1 MRTEIVPEI
10 AGLRERVLRG
20 KDGVLER
27 VGESQALADFRAV
40 LSARES
46 FFRLQDSVAGFLGH
60 SGDAHGAYV
69 GQFVIVFRRLD
80 LSSNLRL
87 YSLLLQTLQELLKQ
101 VTSSDALF
109 LTMCVLAPL
118 AEQAPASEPSI
129 VLRLEA
135 IGSAPEQ
142 AELRWSLGLAHI
154 QEALLSASQL
164 LKQHLA
170 KADS

>member
-1 MRTEIVPEI
+1 MRTEIVPQI
-10 AGLRERVLRG
+10 AELKKRVLQGR
-20 KDGVLER
+20 DGVLEK

-40 LSARES
+40 LGARDS

-60 SGDAHGAYV
+60 SGDVHGAYV

-80 LSSNLRL
+80 LSSNLKL
-87 YSLLLQTLQELLKQ
+87 YSILLQTLQELLKK

-109 LTMCVLAPL
+109 LTMCLLAPM
-118 AEQAPASEPSI
+118 AEEVRTSEPSI

-154 QEALLSASQL
+154 QEALLSAPQL

-170 KADS
+170 KTDS